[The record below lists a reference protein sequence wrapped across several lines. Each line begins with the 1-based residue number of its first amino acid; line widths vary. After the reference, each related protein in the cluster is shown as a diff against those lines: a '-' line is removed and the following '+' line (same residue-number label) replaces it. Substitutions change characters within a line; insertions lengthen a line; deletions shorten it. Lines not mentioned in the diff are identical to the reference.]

1 MRELIESV
9 GALPLKERKALA
21 VLLKQKGINLFAV
34 APIFKRDPAE
44 PLQLS
49 YAQERQWF
57 LWQLDPGS
65 TAYHI
70 PVALRLRGALD
81 VPALERAFQGVVARH
96 EALRTTLLE
105 GPQGALQQ
113 IHESW
118 PVALRAEPFEGL
130 PGLDLEA
137 SLSARIEAET
147 QQLFDLAQGP
157 LFRLRLWQL
166 DESDHALVLTLH
178 HIVADG
184 WSMQVMVDELTRLY
198 GEHAHGQPA
207 NLPPLS
213 IQYADYA
220 LWQRHW
226 MEAGE
231 RERQQAFWLEQ
242 LGGEQPVLALPL
254 DYPRPAEQ
262 RFEGARLDLQVPA
275 ELSERLL
282 ALAQVHGVTPF
293 MLLLASFQLLLHR
306 HSGQADIRVG
316 VPVANRNRVETE
328 GLIGFFVNT
337 QVLKAEVDGQLRF
350 DQFLSDTRQQVLAAQ
365 AHQDLPFEQLVE
377 VLQPERNLSYSPLF
391 QVLFNH
397 KGAPASTAGPASQ
410 GPLRIEQLSWR
421 SQSAQF
427 DLALDTYERVD
438 GLGASITYAT
448 DLFKPQTA
456 ARLGRHWLNLLQA
469 IVAAPQAR
477 LCELPMLDND
487 ERVLLEQFNAT
498 TTPYDLTQTVHGLF
512 EQQVQANPDAPAL
525 LFGEQQLSYAE
536 LNAR

>member
-57 LWQLDPGS
+57 LWQLDPSS

-105 GPQGALQQ
+105 GPHGALQQ
-113 IHESW
+113 IHESS
-118 PVALRAEPFEGL
+118 PVDLQVEPFEPL
-130 PGLDLEA
+130 TGLDLEA
-137 SLSARIEAET
+137 SLRARIEAET

-157 LFRLRLWQL
+157 LYRLRLWGMGE
-166 DESDHALVLTLH
+166 DDHVLVLTLH

-184 WSMQVMVDELTRLY
+184 WSMQVMVDDLTRLY
-198 GEHAHGQPA
+198 AEFAHGLPA
-207 NLPPLS
+207 NLPPLP

-262 RFEGARLDLQVPA
+262 RFQGARLDVQVPA
-275 ELSERLL
+275 ALSQRLL
-282 ALAQVHGVTPF
+282 DLARSHGVTPF

-306 HSGQADIRVG
+306 HSGQVDIRVG

-337 QVLKAEVDGQLRF
+337 QVLKAEIDDQQRF
-350 DQFLSDTRQQVLAAQ
+350 DQFLSYTRQQVLAAQ

-397 KGAPASTAGPASQ
+397 KGAALPSAEPASQ
-410 GPLRIEQLSWR
+410 GPLQIQQLSWLG
-421 SQSAQF
+421 QSAQF
-427 DLALDTYERVD
+427 DLSLDTYERAD
-438 GLGASITYAT
+438 GIGAALTYAT
-448 DLFKPQTA
+448 DLFNAATA
-456 ARLGRHWLNLLQA
+456 ERLGRHWLNLLQS
-469 IVAAPQAR
+469 IVAMPQAR
-477 LCELPMLDND
+477 LCELPMLDSD
-487 ERVLLEQFNAT
+487 ERTQLLERFNAT
-498 TTPYDLTQTVHGLF
+498 ATPYDLNQTVHGLF
-512 EQQVQANPDAPAL
+512 EQRVQATPDAPAL

-536 LNAR
+536 

>member
-34 APIFKRDPAE
+34 APIFRRDPAE

-57 LWQLDPGS
+57 LWQLDPDS

-70 PVALRLRGALD
+70 PLALRMCGALD
-81 VPALERAFQGVVARH
+81 VQALEKAFQGVVARH
-96 EALRTTLLE
+96 DVLRTTLLD
-105 GPQGALQQ
+105 GPHGPLQH
-113 IHESW
+113 IHPTC
-118 PVALRAEPFEGL
+118 PVTLRAEPFE
-130 PGLDLEA
+130 PIAGLDLEA

-147 QQLFDLAQGP
+147 QQLFDLTEGP
-157 LFRLRLWQL
+157 LFRLCLWCL
-166 DESDHALVLTLH
+166 GEDDHVLVLTLH
-178 HIVADG
+178 HIVSDG

-198 GEHAHGQPA
+198 DEHAHGQPA
-207 NLPPLS
+207 NLPALS

-231 RERQQAFWLEQ
+231 RERQQAFWVEQ

-254 DYPRPAEQ
+254 DFPRPAEQ
-262 RFEGARLDLQVPA
+262 RFQGARLDLLVPA
-275 ELSERLL
+275 ALFSRLQ
-282 ALAQVHGVTPF
+282 ALAQAHGMTPF
-293 MLLLASFQLLLHR
+293 MLLLASFHLLLHR

-316 VPVANRNRVETE
+316 VPVANRSRVETE
-328 GLIGFFVNT
+328 GLIGLFVNT
-337 QVLKAEVDGQLRF
+337 QVLRAEMDGQQRF
-350 DQFLSDTRQQVLAAQ
+350 VDFLGYIRQQVLAAQ

-397 KGAPASTAGPASQ
+397 KGASAATPAAEGS
-410 GPLRIEQLSWR
+410 LRIEQLSWR

-427 DLALDTYERVD
+427 DLALDTYERAD
-438 GLGASITYAT
+438 GLGASLTYDS
-448 DLFKPQTA
+448 DLFRPETA

-469 IVAAPQAR
+469 IVAEPQTR
-477 LCELPMLDND
+477 LCDLPMLAPT
-487 ERVLLEQFNAT
+487 ERTVLLERFNAT
-498 TTPYDLTQTVHGLF
+498 TTDYDLQQTVHGLF
-512 EQQVQANPDAPAL
+512 EQHVRATPDAPAL
-525 LFGEQQLSYAE
+525 VFGEQQLSYTE
-536 LNAR
+536 LN